1 MIDANKKVNILS
13 IEDDDFMQIFL
24 KDVFWMHGT
33 HKNFVLHQVNNI
45 ASARKFLS
53 DSKNMPDLI
62 FLDIR
67 LPENESEGAKKDT
80 GLAFVKELRQDPALK
95 NTKIVIFSGFSD
107 QELQDEALK
116 LGADKF
122 LIKGEHL
129 PMELVQI
136 TEDILYNR

>member
-1 MIDANKKVNILS
+1 MVDANKKINILS
-13 IEDDDFMQIFL
+13 VEDDEFMQIFL

-33 HKNFVLHQVNNI
+33 AKNFELHQANNI
-45 ASARKFLS
+45 ASAREFLS
-53 DSKNMPDLI
+53 GKNKPDLI
-62 FLDIR
+62 LLDIR
-67 LPENESEGAKKDT
+67 LPEDKSEEAKKDT
-80 GLAFVKELRQDPALK
+80 GLAFLKELRKDPKLK